1 MKANRNIALILS
13 FIALIGGMF
22 ISSLIGVV
30 FGIISIALSLQ
41 QMKAERKNS
50 LIAII
55 ISTIA
60 MLIPIILAVTLATIL
75 DE

>member
-1 MKANRNIALILS
+1 MKAKRNIALILS
-13 FIALIGGMF
+13 FIALTGGMF

-41 QMKAERKNS
+41 QMKADRKKS

>member
-13 FIALIGGMF
+13 FIALTGGMF

-41 QMKAERKNS
+41 QMKADRKKS
-50 LIAII
+50 LIAIT

>member
-13 FIALIGGMF
+13 FIALTGGMF

-41 QMKAERKNS
+41 QMKAERKKS

>member
-41 QMKAERKNS
+41 QMKAERKKS

>member
-13 FIALIGGMF
+13 FIALTGGMF

-41 QMKAERKNS
+41 QMKADRKKS

>member
-13 FIALIGGMF
+13 FIALTGGMF

-30 FGIISIALSLQ
+30 FGIINIALSLQ
-41 QMKAERKNS
+41 QMKADRKKS